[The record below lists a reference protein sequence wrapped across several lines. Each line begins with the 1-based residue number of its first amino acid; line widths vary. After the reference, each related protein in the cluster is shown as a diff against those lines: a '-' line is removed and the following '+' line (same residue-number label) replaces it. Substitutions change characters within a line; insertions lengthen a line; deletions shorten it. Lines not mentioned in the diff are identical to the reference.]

1 MNMETGRL
9 NLRRFRNSDLDDF
22 FEYAKDPDVG
32 PSAGWK
38 PHKTKEYSRDILKTF
53 MASADLFALELKSSC
68 KVIGSIGLHE
78 DMKRDYKEGMMI
90 GYAMGKPYWGKG
102 LMAEAVNAVLHYA
115 FHELGLKIVSA
126 YHYPFNHQSKRV
138 LEKAGFQ
145 YEGTLRL
152 SSILPDGT
160 IVDDVCY
167 SITKEEYEESVR
179 SRNKLNK

>member
-9 NLRRFRNSDLDDF
+9 ILRRFRNSDLDDF
-22 FEYAKDPDVG
+22 FEYARDPEVG

-38 PHKTKEYSRDILKTF
+38 PHTTKEYSRDILKTF
-53 MASADLFALELKSSC
+53 MASADLFALELKTSG

-78 DMKRDYKEGMMI
+78 DMKRDYKEVMMI

-115 FHELGLKIVSA
+115 FHELDLKIVSA
-126 YHYPFNHQSKRV
+126 YHYPFNSQSKRV
-138 LEKAGFQ
+138 LEKAGFLS
-145 YEGTLRL
+145 EGTLRL
-152 SSILPDGT
+152 ASILPDGK

-167 SITKEEYEESVR
+167 SITREEFEHWVKR
-179 SRNKLNK
+179 SKV